1 MPTPLSTIIPIIMNK
16 YLIEFMY
23 DGSDFVGWQ
32 EQPEGRTVQGELQ
45 DKLSTILRQEVKIV
59 GAGRTD
65 MGVHASTM
73 VAHFELSDEL
83 SDKIAPAVYK
93 LNRFLPPDVFITKL
107 QMVSSDFH
115 ARFSATSRSYGYY
128 ITLIPSPF
136 LRKYHTFVP
145 RKLDFEAMN
154 RACQSLIGQHDFSS
168 FAKKHSDVT
177 NHICTVTHAGW
188 EQISPSEWVFRITAN
203 RFLRSMVRALVGTL
217 IEVGSGNIT
226 PEQFAEVL
234 ERADMEYPFNTAPP
248 TGLRLEAV
256 QYPEELLGKVLFTP

>member
-1 MPTPLSTIIPIIMNK
+1 MNK

-32 EQPEGRTVQGELQ
+32 EQPAGRTVQGELQ
-45 DKLSTILRQEVKIV
+45 EKLSTILRQEVKIV

-65 MGVHASTM
+65 TGVHASM
-73 VAHFELSDEL
+73 MAAHFELPEEL
-83 SDKIAPAVYK
+83 SDKIAPAVFK
-93 LNRFLPPDVFITKL
+93 LNRFLSPDVFVTKL
-107 QMVSSDFH
+107 RIVSPDFH
-115 ARFSATSRSYGYY
+115 ARYSATSRSYGYY
-128 ITLIPSPF
+128 ITLIPNPF

-154 RACQSLIGQHDFSS
+154 RACQALIGQHDFSS

-177 NHICTVTHAGW
+177 NHICTVSRAEW
-188 EQISPSEWVFRITAN
+188 LQLSPSEWIFRITAN

-217 IEVGSGNIT
+217 IEVGSDNIT
-226 PEQFAEVL
+226 PEEFEDIL
-234 ERADMEYPFNTAPP
+234 ERADIEYPFNTAPP

-256 QYPEELLGKVLFTP
+256 QYPEELLGEVLFTP